1 MACWGPSAS
10 EGLQKQDLI
19 VFLEYNV
26 WTGIF
31 GLKSGITVDQNN
43 TKVGEA
49 PKVQEGKLRRDSS
62 SWNRLKDEK
71 AIKTPTEY
79 YMFIIK
85 CKGH

>member
-1 MACWGPSAS
+1 M
-10 EGLQKQDLI
+10 

-49 PKVQEGKLRRDSS
+49 LKV
-62 SWNRLKDEK
+62 
-71 AIKTPTEY
+71 
-79 YMFIIK
+79 
-85 CKGH
+85 